1 LDYGAGYL
9 TRRVICTGKIS
20 YQGSL
25 IFITTALAGWEVG
38 LRCVSPTQ
46 VEVWFSYLLLGTID
60 LQTNRFGSAPS
71 RSAKAV
77 GLAA

>member
-1 LDYGAGYL
+1 MVSVGGRLFGEKS
-9 TRRVICTGKIS
+9 RMPWK
-20 YQGSL
+20 
-25 IFITTALAGWEVG
+25 TTNMKDVRKEFALKALA
-38 LRCVSPTQ
+38 Q